1 FIWLGQRIKSLRQL
15 NESDI
20 EMTKTII
27 TLNQDQNVFLI
38 WFDNNIDIKIQN
50 ELKHLHVHF
59 LICSTFDELMNT
71 IDKIE
76 NNNKIILI
84 VSGQYSR
91 YTLHSLH
98 SNDKIDSFYI
108 FCMYRDLYED
118 LIYSKLIGI
127 YTEYA
132 LLHEA
137 VEKRLHSLVNHF
149 SIFKIYEQTNKSL
162 RDLEQE
168 SVNYLQYHL
177 LRDTLLNMVTETE
190 ESKQEMLDYCRV
202 YFHGQS
208 KRLEQIN
215 EFEKTYQSSDA
226 ILWYT
231 KTNTFVYQF
240 INHALRTEN
249 FEALYS
255 LRYFIIDL
263 CKNLKFLFNENFE
276 ENQVL
281 DEITFYRGL
290 TLPDRDIEQLK
301 QSIGKYVSTNGFL
314 STSFYRHI
322 AEKFSSNALFV
333 IRIDTKLKNT
343 IYADISNLSM
353 MYDEQEALFDLGA
366 VFQVTNVLP
375 ENDKWIVSLTAVDD
389 VEYLSHNQFFKRLRT
404 ILKRICGMGS
414 EMTSLQ
420 FGHFLVNIGRTD
432 KAVEHFETLM
442 HRPIVETKYKIIC
455 IYSLSYVYN
464 ETGKLDLA
472 LEYAFQANDI
482 IKVITDSNTTLT
494 FIIELIGDIYM
505 NKKQFDLALE
515 YYVKA
520 IKYVDANELFLI
532 AQYHFDIGRIY
543 FLQNNLEFS
552 LKHCLQSLEILDEMF
567 PLISID
573 HLHQFLSKIYFQISN
588 YPMAIKHAE
597 KALAIDKEMYSVQ
610 DKRNTDTYILL
621 GDIYFSTK
629 QYDLSIE
636 YLTKGVE
643 FLIYK
648 KSKYYNQISTSYIT
662 IASCYFRKKIYDK
675 ACRYFI
681 KALITKELHLDDVDN
696 MEEMNFI
703 IGQLNFC
710 IAECYSEMN

>member
-1 FIWLGQRIKSLRQL
+1 
-15 NESDI
+15 
-20 EMTKTII
+20 
-27 TLNQDQNVFLI
+27 
-38 WFDNNIDIKIQN
+38 
-50 ELKHLHVHF
+50 
-59 LICSTFDELMNT
+59 
-71 IDKIE
+71 
-76 NNNKIILI
+76 
-84 VSGQYSR
+84 
-91 YTLHSLH
+91 
-98 SNDKIDSFYI
+98 
-108 FCMYRDLYED
+108 
-118 LIYSKLIGI
+118 
-127 YTEYA
+127 
-132 LLHEA
+132 
-137 VEKRLHSLVNHF
+137 
-149 SIFKIYEQTNKSL
+149 
-162 RDLEQE
+162 
-168 SVNYLQYHL
+168 
-177 LRDTLLNMVTETE
+177 
-190 ESKQEMLDYCRV
+190 
-202 YFHGQS
+202 
-208 KRLEQIN
+208 
-215 EFEKTYQSSDA
+215 
-226 ILWYT
+226 
-231 KTNTFVYQF
+231 
-240 INHALRTEN
+240 
-249 FEALYS
+249 
-255 LRYFIIDL
+255 
-263 CKNLKFLFNENFE
+263 
-276 ENQVL
+276 
-281 DEITFYRGL
+281 
-290 TLPDRDIEQLK
+290 
-301 QSIGKYVSTNGFL
+301 
-314 STSFYRHI
+314 
-322 AEKFSSNALFV
+322 
-333 IRIDTKLKNT
+333 
-343 IYADISNLSM
+343 
-353 MYDEQEALFDLGA
+353 A

-420 FGHFLVNIGRTD
+420 F
-432 KAVEHFETLM
+432 
-442 HRPIVETKYKIIC
+442 
-455 IYSLSYVYN
+455 
-464 ETGKLDLA
+464 DLA

-710 IAECYSEMN
+710 IAECYSEMNKCDLAISYYKESLKFDEKYSFSKENKLLETIGMYENNLWKRDISLLSLEATTTDQKVVSTSAQFILDTLHLDLRIGLLYMKMCCFKLAVEYLTKAVSLLSNEKIHENMKLNDKIYIFQL